1 MVVLTDNSQRR
12 KTGLTTLMWIVS
24 AIHAAVNFGQYV
36 YTGYTANRSSS
47 CKCIPAQWSQQ
58 FAEFL
63 RNRKFYLNIL
73 PTRSEMTP
81 SLSLVEFLS
90 DEAKFGQEL
99 SLKWIDDQRI
109 HQSFDKFAA
118 ELEVEKKIRKRN

>member
-1 MVVLTDNSQRR
+1 
-12 KTGLTTLMWIVS
+12 MWIVS

-63 RNRKFYLNIL
+63 RNR
-73 PTRSEMTP
+73 
-81 SLSLVEFLS
+81 
-90 DEAKFGQEL
+90 
-99 SLKWIDDQRI
+99 
-109 HQSFDKFAA
+109 SFISISYR
-118 ELEVEKKIRKRN
+118 LGLR

>member
-24 AIHAAVNFGQYV
+24 AIHAAVNFGQ
-36 YTGYTANRSSS
+36 
-47 CKCIPAQWSQQ
+47 
-58 FAEFL
+58 
-63 RNRKFYLNIL
+63 
-73 PTRSEMTP
+73 SEMTP

-118 ELEVEKKIRKRN
+118 ELEVEKKIRKRNRDPKLKNRQGPVNIEYELLYPGT